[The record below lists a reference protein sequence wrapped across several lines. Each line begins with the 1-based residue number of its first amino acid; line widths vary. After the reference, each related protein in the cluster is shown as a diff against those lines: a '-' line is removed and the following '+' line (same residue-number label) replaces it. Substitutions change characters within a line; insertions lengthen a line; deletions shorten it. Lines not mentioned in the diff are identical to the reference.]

1 MNQLTIPTA
10 IIWGKKSEFTGP
22 EIGQRLADLNRQAVR
37 IFQTLDDVGLTPQL
51 EVPAVTI
58 GLIKKFLKQ
67 LDEVPVSVV

>member
-1 MNQLTIPTA
+1 MSKKIVLWVQ
-10 IIWGKKSEFTGP
+10 GKKSKFTGP

-67 LDEVPVSVV
+67 LDEVSVSVV